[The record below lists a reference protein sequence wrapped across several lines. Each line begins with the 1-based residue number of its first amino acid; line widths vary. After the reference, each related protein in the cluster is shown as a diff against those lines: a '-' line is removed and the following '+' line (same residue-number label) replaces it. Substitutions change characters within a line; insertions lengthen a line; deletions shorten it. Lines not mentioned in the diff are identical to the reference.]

1 MLAGQVGLRRNATDW
16 LGKLIEW
23 FTNSDTHHV
32 VVAIN
37 ETQVVSADRPKVIIK
52 DILEYPHL
60 DWSAFEYE
68 AGQSEAVVAS
78 AMNMVNRPYNMAA
91 VICIGFSR
99 FTSVP
104 IPQYIRN
111 WLMLRPNMDCS
122 QLCDIALLHGGKDL
136 FPHDPALVTPAD
148 FKAYFVLHGWL

>member
-16 LGKLIEW
+16 LGKAVEW

-60 DWSAFEYE
+60 DWSEFDFEP
-68 AGQSEAVVAS
+68 GQSEAVVAS
-78 AMNMVNRPYNMAA
+78 ALNMVGRPYSMATI
-91 VICIGFSR
+91 ICIAISR
-99 FTSVP
+99 FTGVP

-111 WLMLRPNMDCS
+111 WLNNRANVDCS
-122 QLCDIALLHGGKDL
+122 SLADIALMHGGKDL